1 MDWTHLCLSSLNEC
15 ALKFRILD
23 SLFEEKTSMW
33 EGVPIYVSL
42 VLFLGLGVTVGI
54 LEGMQIAFFAV
65 SRMTAKERNIN
76 QWSRLTCNLLFKD
89 EQGGG
94 DDSGLAGFLV
104 GRQLLVAACF
114 IVIARVTTPELK
126 DGQDNILHLSDRMQN
141 FLNTGLLGAF
151 VTTVLFSIAWQLVAA
166 AFPVTFLGNPVSYT
180 LLRACMIV
188 EATGICSFVWVMS
201 EVQEHFFNY
210 QDDVEHIGTA
220 EERAAKGKRDNNKN
234 IANTSRLA
242 GGAFPANFGVSKK
255 QGAAYETYSMQD
267 LNEHM
272 NDLKKQLEGA
282 KNEDER
288 EALEREIDTLE
299 TVIQEQKKKIATR
312 GQSGRSDIANR
323 EVTEDMDDSLDP

>member
-33 EGVPIYVSL
+33 EGVPTYVSL

-141 FLNTGLLGAF
+141 FLNTGLH
-151 VTTVLFSIAWQLVAA
+151 TV
-166 AFPVTFLGNPVSYT
+166 
-180 LLRACMIV
+180 
-188 EATGICSFVWVMS
+188 
-201 EVQEHFFNY
+201 
-210 QDDVEHIGTA
+210 
-220 EERAAKGKRDNNKN
+220 
-234 IANTSRLA
+234 
-242 GGAFPANFGVSKK
+242 
-255 QGAAYETYSMQD
+255 
-267 LNEHM
+267 
-272 NDLKKQLEGA
+272 
-282 KNEDER
+282 
-288 EALEREIDTLE
+288 
-299 TVIQEQKKKIATR
+299 
-312 GQSGRSDIANR
+312 
-323 EVTEDMDDSLDP
+323 